1 VALFSEACFTLA
13 IPNRTFAP
21 EGEAPKLAEATPEE
35 LKEYVEL
42 ISAPDHT
49 KPEFDA
55 FMAAWRESIYFSK
68 ESQLETMSTTQ
79 FRAIFERLI
88 EG

>member
-1 VALFSEACFTLA
+1 MALFSEACFTLA

-55 FMAAWRESIYFSK
+55 FMAAWIDFSK